1 MSLGF
6 VVPGEVRTYGKWGAP
21 VLGAAGPVSLLDWV
35 EGKRKLERVVV
46 GLERAVAQRSEGASG
61 KGEKEWKRQHA
72 DLVVK
77 SNE

>member
-1 MSLGF
+1 M
-6 VVPGEVRTYGKWGAP
+6 
-21 VLGAAGPVSLLDWV
+21 LGAAGARTILAGGRV
-35 EGKRKLERVVV
+35 ESKGKLERVVV
-46 GLERAVAQRSEGASG
+46 GLKGAVAQRSEGASG